1 MKRYFAMLCALLAL
15 LSGTAALAQDDTRN
29 NEAVKQVIV
38 AFADAWNKHDV
49 PAMMALHTADV
60 NFTNISGQWWRGQ
73 VETAAGLRNVHSNVF
88 AKSTMTIRTDEIR
101 FLSDTVAVVHGTME
115 LHNVPPPAQG
125 ECHFV
130 RVLVKQNGAWLIDDF
145 QNTLI
150 RPPDGN
156 SGGKK

>member
-1 MKRYFAMLCALLAL
+1 MKRCIVLLCTLLTFL
-15 LSGTAALAQDDTRN
+15 GRTAAFAQDGARN
-29 NEAVKQVIV
+29 QEAVKKVIT

-60 NFTNISGQWWRGQ
+60 SFTNISGQWWRGQ
-73 VETAAGLRNVHSNVF
+73 AETAAGLRNVHSTVF
-88 AKSTMTIRTDEIR
+88 AKSTMTIRADEVR

-125 ECHFV
+125 ECHFM
-130 RVLVKQNGAWLIDDF
+130 RVVVKRNGTWLIDDF

-150 RPPDGN
+150 RPPG
-156 SGGKK
+156 